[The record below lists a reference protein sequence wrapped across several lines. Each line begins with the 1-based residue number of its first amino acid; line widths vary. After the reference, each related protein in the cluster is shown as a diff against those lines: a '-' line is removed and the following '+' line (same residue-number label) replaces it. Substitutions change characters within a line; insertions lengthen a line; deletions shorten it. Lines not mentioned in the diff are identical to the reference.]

1 MKLLLLSNSTIKG
14 EAYLG
19 WPQEY
24 LKDFL
29 KNVKTLVFVPYAGVT
44 FSYDEYTASVQKALG
59 QELEVISIHSV
70 MDKRKTIQEADAIAV
85 GGGNTFHLLAKMQEY
100 DLLQPIQEQVE
111 KGVPYIG
118 WSAGSNVAC
127 PTIMTTNDMPIIQ
140 PESFKALSLT
150 SFQINAH
157 YTEKLIEG
165 HGGESRQQRLAEFLE
180 ANQQMSVVGLP
191 EGKLL
196 QLDGGKW
203 YLKGRES
210 EPTYFFSYNSE
221 PKELPSGELELA

>member
-19 WPQEY
+19 WPQE
-24 LKDFL
+24 FL
-29 KNVKTLVFVPYAGVT
+29 KEFLKGVQNLLFIPYAGVT

-59 QELEVISIHSV
+59 EQIKVTGIHTVENKHEVV
-70 MDKRKTIQEADAIAV
+70 QMADCLAV
-85 GGGNTFHLLAKMQEY
+85 GGGNTFHLLAKMQED
-100 DLLQPIQEQVE
+100 DLLQVIRQQVE

-127 PTIMTTNDMPIIQ
+127 PTIMTTNDMPIIE
-140 PESFKALSLT
+140 PESFKALGLT
-150 SFQINAH
+150 DFQINAH

-165 HGGESRQQRLAEFLE
+165 HGGESRRQRLDEFLE
-180 ANQQMSVVGLP
+180 ANKKKTVIGLP

-196 QLDGGKW
+196 EFKKGNW

-210 EPTYFFSYNSE
+210 EPTYLFRHNAE
-221 PKELPSGELELA
+221 PRQLQPGVLKLD